1 MMDTLEVGE
10 ILLQIKMSFRSVSI
24 VLPYIPHFVQEVYDI
39 N

>member
-10 ILLQIKMSFRSVSI
+10 ILQQIKMSFRSVSI
-24 VLPYIPHFVQEVYDI
+24 VLLDIPHFVQEVYDI